1 MKTEVIARRLSEL
14 ETFRSENIVEDHPLH
29 VSRERMDALRSNP
42 YLEELDAICQW
53 VGYAD
58 EKVAGFN
65 YSFPIKVWADG
76 HSYGSTTGSS
86 LNVADRARKSGLGLI
101 LPAKG
106 VEITSKDGI
115 AIAAS
120 CSQLAIPVHKVNGY
134 KFFLY
139 PRYIALWRSRSVVE
153 MYLPKMLA
161 KVVSFM
167 IDVGIWLYRQVLAVF
182 AMFALH
188 GYRVEQVLADDE
200 MTHKVMADIVSSDGH
215 RFREDHDAA
224 WFKWHLNCSFSKYG
238 PAKAYVLKRRK
249 TGEAVA
255 FVMAKRRFYEQA
267 SHRGFKNVWLGSI
280 MEWGAREGIHGKL
293 RWFIVTIALSLARSC
308 DAVDFSTADGKLG
321 SFVKRLGWWQVGEAN
336 VGVKVMKNF
345 PLFGDKAIQDI
356 SNWRIR
362 PAMGDN
368 GMS

>member
-1 MKTEVIARRLSEL
+1 MKTEIIARRLSEL
-14 ETFRSENIVEDHPLH
+14 ETFRGESIAPDHPLY
-29 VSRERMDALRSNP
+29 VSRERGEALRSNP
-42 YLEELDAICQW
+42 YLDDTDAICQW

-58 EKVAGFN
+58 GKIAGFN
-65 YSFPIKVWADG
+65 YSFPIRVWADG
-76 HSYGSTTGSS
+76 HSFGSTTGSS
-86 LNVADRARKSGLGLI
+86 LNVADWARKSGLGLI

-115 AIAAS
+115 AIAAA
-120 CSQLAIPVHKVNGY
+120 CSQMAIPVHKVNGY

-139 PRYIALWRSRSVVE
+139 PRYIALWKSRSVVE
-153 MYLPKMLA
+153 MYLPKILS
-161 KVVSFM
+161 KVFSHV
-167 IDVGIWLYRQVLAVF
+167 IDVGVWLYRQMLAVF

-188 GYRVEQVLADDE
+188 GYRVEKVLPDDE
-200 MTHKVMADIVSSDGH
+200 EACKTMADIVSCDGH

-224 WFKWHLNCSFSKYG
+224 WFKWHLNYSFSKYG
-238 PAKAYVLKRRK
+238 PAQAYVLKRK
-249 TGEAVA
+249 KSGETVA

-280 MEWGAREGIHGKL
+280 MEWGARDGMDDKL
-293 RWFIVTIALSLARSC
+293 KWFIVKIALSLARSC
-308 DAVDFSTADGKLG
+308 DAVDFSTADGRLG
-321 SFVKRLGWWQVGEAN
+321 SFVKCLGWRQVGEAN

-368 GMS
+368 GLS

>member
-1 MKTEVIARRLSEL
+1 MKTEVIARHLSEL
-14 ETFRSENIVEDHPLH
+14 EIFRGERIPVDHPLH
-29 VSRERMDALRSNP
+29 VSRERGESLRANP
-42 YLEELDAICQW
+42 YLDGPDAICQW

-76 HSYGSTTGSS
+76 HSYCSTTGSS
-86 LNVADRARKSGLGLI
+86 LNVADWARKSGLGLI

-115 AIAAS
+115 AIAAA
-120 CSQLAIPVHKVNGY
+120 CSQMAIPVHKVNGY

-161 KVVSFM
+161 KVFSLV
-167 IDVGIWLYRQVLAVF
+167 IDVGIWLYRQILSTF

-188 GYRVEQVLADDE
+188 GYKVEEVLPDDE
-200 MTHKVMADIVSSDGH
+200 MTCKAMADIISVDGH

-224 WFKWHLNCSFSKYG
+224 WFKWHINCSFSKYG
-238 PAKAYVLKRRK
+238 PAKTYVLKRRK
-249 TGEAVA
+249 MGEIVA
-255 FVMAKRRFYEQA
+255 FVMAKRRFHERA
-267 SHRGFKNVWLGSI
+267 SHRGFKNVWLGSV
-280 MEWGAREGIHGKL
+280 MEWGAREGMDGKL
-293 RWFIVTIALSLARSC
+293 KWFIVKIALSLARSC
-308 DAVDFSTADGKLG
+308 DAVDLSTADGKLG
-321 SFVKRLGWWQVGEAN
+321 SFAKHLGWRQVGEAN

-345 PLFGDKAIQDI
+345 PHFGDKSIQEI

-368 GMS
+368 GLS

>member
-1 MKTEVIARRLSEL
+1 MKTEIVARRLSEL
-14 ETFRSENIVEDHPLH
+14 ETFRGERVAADHPLS
-29 VSRERMDALRSNP
+29 VSRERMEALRSNP
-42 YLEELDAICQW
+42 YLDEKDAICQW

-65 YSFPIKVWADG
+65 YSFPIRVWADG

-86 LNVADRARKSGLGLI
+86 LNVADWARKSGLGLI

-115 AIAAS
+115 AIAAA
-120 CSQLAIPVHKVNGY
+120 CSQMAIPVHKVNGY

-153 MYLPKMLA
+153 MYLPKILS
-161 KVVSFM
+161 KVFSHV
-167 IDVGIWLYRQVLAVF
+167 IDVGVWLYRQMLAVF

-188 GYRVEQVLADDE
+188 GYRVEKVLPDDE
-200 MTHKVMADIVSSDGH
+200 MVCKAMADIVSGDGH

-224 WFKWHLNCSFSKYG
+224 WFKWHLNFTFSKYG
-238 PAKAYVLKRRK
+238 PAMAYVLKRRNS
-249 TGEAVA
+249 GEIVA

-267 SHRGFKNVWLGSI
+267 SHRGFKNVWLGSV
-280 MEWGAREGIHGKL
+280 MEWGARDGMDNKL
-293 RWFIVTIALSLARSC
+293 KWFIVKIALSLARSC
-308 DAVDFSTADGKLG
+308 DAVDFSTADGELG
-321 SFVKRLGWWQVGEAN
+321 SFVKCLGWRQVGEAN

-345 PLFGDKAIQDI
+345 PLFGDNAIQDI

-368 GMS
+368 GLS